1 MTIVEQKLK
10 NSLWPIDATKLLLI
24 VIVFISLLSIA
35 GCKKCMLCSDTC
47 YQCSSGL
54 SVCSADVSTPQ
65 IFDSLIAFAI
75 WVLNDGNDASFSDMV
90 KAFVGV
96 FIKFCSNGIKSLH
109 FPFDAFTGISE
120 TSTVFSLAIS
130 NFGLSAFSDIFYHQ
144 RSNA

>member
-65 IFDSLIAFAI
+65 IFDSLIANQIEGGQTCSVVKSTNSFTICDTKQTRGSFKTYASS
-75 WVLNDGNDASFSDMV
+75 VGYTCND
-90 KAFVGV
+90 K
-96 FIKFCSNGIKSLH
+96 
-109 FPFDAFTGISE
+109 
-120 TSTVFSLAIS
+120 
-130 NFGLSAFSDIFYHQ
+130 
-144 RSNA
+144 